1 MDENK
6 VAENVDGGNNVLQHS
21 GSCSVTGP
29 FITFGD
35 IVTTSFHNSVHLSP
49 QQVFKLIDRDI
60 KNAIT
65 ARQRKMNFLGLMTF
79 WIR

>member
-35 IVTTSFHNSVHLSP
+35 IVTTSF
-49 QQVFKLIDRDI
+49 
-60 KNAIT
+60 IT
-65 ARQRKMNFLGLMTF
+65 VCIFVGVENGYDEVNVQNLRRRKT
-79 WIR
+79 